1 MTKQCSE
8 ILEGTFEIIGADEP
22 KPKKKKLSASE
33 KAKKNFETLMQ
44 PVGVLEADFA
54 LQQQFNAYASTQ
66 LETCTN
72 RIKQCIYN
80 VTSNFIEI
88 GFRLWECER
97 YQYYKEL
104 GFDNVCDYALHD
116 LGFKKSSTRNFIRVY
131 ERFCSHDIVIKAAK
145 DTSKSSIKSASI
157 TFSQSNIQGNY
168 TLLHEY
174 KNFTYSQLTELLS
187 LSDSQ
192 IEAIAPAPDDTVKK
206 LRDKKQGLYEE
217 AEAWLRE
224 AIIEAVGGKLGFKKQ
239 IYEYY
244 EENNSISKLASFIK
258 KHMLEIKSGGVF
270 FDDGSYCRFNGT
282 RVTFFHSVYYPLD
295 KVMRW
300 FDVAEKIVGYISDDT
315 FLSEQIHID
324 EIAEDLAEEMSETV
338 PKSETVRTDEQRP
351 YKVELY
357 KDDIDIILKSLKAAD
372 IPQDTYERIYETIGR
387 AEIL

>member
-1 MTKQCSE
+1 MTKKCAE
-8 ILEGTFEIIGADEP
+8 MFEGTFEILGADEP
-22 KPKKKKLSASE
+22 KPKKKSRSASE

-54 LQQQFNAYASTQ
+54 LQQKLKDYAQTQ

-72 RIKQCIYN
+72 RIMQCIYN
-80 VTSNFIEI
+80 VTSNFVEI
-88 GFRLWECER
+88 GFRLWECEEYHY
-97 YQYYKEL
+97 YQEL
-104 GFDNVCDYALHD
+104 GFDSVCDYALSE

-131 ERFCSHDIVIKAAK
+131 ERFCNHNVVKKAAN
-145 DTSKSSIKSASI
+145 DTSNARLQ
-157 TFSQSNIQGNY
+157 TNIQGNY
-168 TLLHEY
+168 TLLSEY

-192 IEAIAPAPDDTVKK
+192 IEAIAPVPDDTVKK

-217 AEAWLRE
+217 AEAWLRN

-258 KHMLEIKSGGVF
+258 KHMLEIESGGVF

-282 RVTFFHSVYYPLD
+282 RVTFFHSLYYPQD

-315 FLSEQIHID
+315 FLSEQVHID
-324 EIAEDLAEEMSETV
+324 ELADYLSEEMTETV
-338 PKSETVRTDEQRP
+338 PKSETVRAYEQRP

-372 IPQDTYERIYETIGR
+372 IPQDTYERIYETIGK

>member
-1 MTKQCSE
+1 MTKQCVE
-8 ILEGTFEIIGADEP
+8 MFEGTVEIIGADEP
-22 KPKKKKLSASE
+22 KPKKKSRSASE

-97 YQYYKEL
+97 YQYFKEL
-104 GFDNVCDYALHD
+104 GFDSVCEYALHE

-131 ERFCSHDIVIKAAK
+131 ERFCNHNVVLKASK
-145 DTSKSSIKSASI
+145 DTSNGRVPCKFVA
-157 TFSQSNIQGNY
+157 GNY

-217 AEAWLRE
+217 AEAWLRN

-244 EENNSISKLASFIK
+244 EENKSVSKLASFIK
-258 KHMLEIKSGGVF
+258 GHMIKTKTKNNGLLF
-270 FDDGSYCRFNGT
+270 ADKKYYCHFDNT
-282 RVTFFHSVYYPLD
+282 RVSFFHSLYYPD
-295 KVMRW
+295 GKVMRW
-300 FDVAEKIVGYISDDT
+300 FDLAENIVFLIDNDI
-315 FLSEQIHID
+315 FLSEQFHID
-324 EIAEDLAEEMSETV
+324 EIAEELAEEMTETV
-338 PKSETVRTDEQRP
+338 PKSETVRADEQRP

-372 IPQDTYERIYETIGR
+372 IPHDTYERIYETIGR

>member
-8 ILEGTFEIIGADEP
+8 MLEGTVEIIGAGEL

-33 KAKKNFETLMQ
+33 KTKKNFEALMQ
-44 PVGVLEADFA
+44 PVGVLEADFF
-54 LQQQFNAYASTQ
+54 LQQKFKDYACTQ

-88 GFRLWECER
+88 GFRLWECEQ
-97 YQYYKEL
+97 YHYYKEL
-104 GFDNVCDYALHD
+104 GFDSVCDYALSE

-131 ERFCSHDIVIKAAK
+131 ERFCNHNVVKIAAS
-145 DTSKSSIKSASI
+145 DTSKSSIKSSA
-157 TFSQSNIQGNY
+157 TFKQPNIQGNY
-168 TLLHEY
+168 TLLNEY

-217 AEAWLRE
+217 TEAWLRN

-239 IYEYY
+239 IYEHY
-244 EENNSISKLASFIK
+244 EENKSVSKLASFIK
-258 KHMLEIKSGGVF
+258 EHMINFNGGGVI
-270 FDDGSYCRFNGT
+270 FDGGSHCKFNRIG
-282 RVTFFHSVYYPLD
+282 VTFFHIVYYPQD

-300 FDVAEKIVGYISDDT
+300 YDVAEKIVGYINEDT
-315 FLSEQIHID
+315 FFSEQVHID
-324 EIAEDLAEEMSETV
+324 EFADYLAEEMTETV
-338 PKSETVRTDEQRP
+338 PKSETVRADEQRP

-372 IPQDTYERIYETIGR
+372 IPQDTYERIYETIGK

>member
-1 MTKQCSE
+1 MTKQCAE
-8 ILEGTFEIIGADEP
+8 MFEGTVEIIGSDEP
-22 KPKKKKLSASE
+22 KPKKKSRSASE

-54 LQQQFNAYASTQ
+54 LQQKLKDYAQTQ

-72 RIKQCIYN
+72 RIMQCIYN
-80 VTSNFIEI
+80 VTSNFVEI
-88 GFRLWECER
+88 GFRLWECEEYHY
-97 YQYYKEL
+97 YQEL
-104 GFDNVCDYALHD
+104 GFDSVCDYALSE

-131 ERFCSHDIVIKAAK
+131 ERFCNHNVVKKAAN
-145 DTSKSSIKSASI
+145 DTSNARLQ
-157 TFSQSNIQGNY
+157 TNIQGNY
-168 TLLHEY
+168 TLLSEY

-224 AIIEAVGGKLGFKKQ
+224 AILQAVGGKLGFKKQ

-258 KHMLEIKSGGVF
+258 KHMLEIESGGVF

-282 RVTFFHSVYYPLD
+282 RVTFFHSLYYPQD

-324 EIAEDLAEEMSETV
+324 ELAEDLAEEMTETV
-338 PKSETVRTDEQRP
+338 PKSETVRADEQRP

-372 IPQDTYERIYETIGR
+372 IPQDTYERIYETIGK